1 MEYYNFYFRKILNT
15 FKKLG
20 GLKMIF
26 TDVLKADA
34 KKVEQLV

>member
-1 MEYYNFYFRKILNT
+1 MEYYNFYFRNFYL
-15 FKKLG
+15 LG
-20 GLKMIF
+20 GLKIIF